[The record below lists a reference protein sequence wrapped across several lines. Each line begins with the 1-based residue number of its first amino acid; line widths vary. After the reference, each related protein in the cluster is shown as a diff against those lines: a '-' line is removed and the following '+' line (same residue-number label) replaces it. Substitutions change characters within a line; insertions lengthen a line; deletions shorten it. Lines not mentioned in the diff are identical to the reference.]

1 MYSMRITLPITLFEK
16 NATFLDPNIYVV
28 TLYEI
33 VTRGMI
39 STKEESGFARFARST
54 TIKYLHLGPKIFNIL
69 FFAQKS
75 RTVEN

>member
-33 VTRGMI
+33 VTRGVI
-39 STKEESGFARFARST
+39 STKVESGFARFARST
-54 TIKYLHLGPKIFNIL
+54 TITVDYLFN
-69 FFAQKS
+69 A
-75 RTVEN
+75 